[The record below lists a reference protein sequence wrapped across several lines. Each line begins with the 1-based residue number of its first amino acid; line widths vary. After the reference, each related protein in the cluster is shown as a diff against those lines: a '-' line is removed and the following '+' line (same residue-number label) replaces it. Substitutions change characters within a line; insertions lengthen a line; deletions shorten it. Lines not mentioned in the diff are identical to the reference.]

1 MEPATF
7 GTTAAGRFRSI
18 YQGML
23 LFLLATLVRGP
34 GDVPS
39 LTAASDAVVH
49 AQVVRRTGAW
59 GKGGGQIFTTVV
71 LHTLETWKGEPA
83 SEVSVLLAGGDVGQ
97 LSQTVQGSAQFQ
109 DGEEVVV
116 FLRRRGNGLF
126 SVERFALGKFAV
138 GAPAGLPKRAL
149 RDRRGLDCQGCG
161 PEEAD
166 DFSLAELRAR
176 VLGSVSK

>member
-1 MEPATF
+1 
-7 GTTAAGRFRSI
+7 
-18 YQGML
+18 ML

-34 GDVPS
+34 ADVSS

-49 AQVVRRTGAW
+49 AQVVRRTSAW
-59 GKGGGQIFTTVV
+59 GAAGGQIFTTVV
-71 LHTLETWKGEPA
+71 LHTLETWKGQPS
-83 SEVSVLLAGGDVGQ
+83 SEVTVLVPGGEVGEIA
-97 LSQTVQGSAQFQ
+97 QTVQGSAQFQ

-116 FLRRRGNGLF
+116 FLRKRTRDVF
-126 SVERFALGKFAV
+126 AVERFALGKFAV

-149 RDRRGLDCQGCG
+149 RDRKGLDCQGCG

-166 DFSLAELRAR
+166 DFSLDELRAR